1 MRQVGVHYAKSWLT
15 KLEQA
20 TGVATDPSDMLNE
33 IIYSVRKVNHESL
46 SFAPN
51 DISSAPTCPAL

>member
-1 MRQVGVHYAKSWLT
+1 MGVHYARSWLT

-33 IIYSVRKVNHESL
+33 IIYSVRKVSKL
-46 SFAPN
+46 SPQLGSIN
-51 DISSAPTCPAL
+51 YQ